1 LGWYDRGIVDA
12 DHRNNNARIDT
23 PVFKVDNAFQ
33 GRQARKKRD
42 ALLAACDYLV
52 FENYRLA
59 DKTAWKAYRQALR
72 DAPGQKPLP
81 GTITWPVALS

>member
-1 LGWYDRGIVDA
+1 LGEAPRGAANGIYEVEELPIKENGKIIDIPNSTLN
-12 DHRNNNARIDT
+12 RNNNARIDT

-52 FENYRLA
+52 FEDYRLG
-59 DKTAWKAYRQALR
+59 DKTA
-72 DAPGQKPLP
+72 
-81 GTITWPVALS
+81 